1 MTWRTSQGERIL
13 VGPEANLFR
22 EAVFSMADITDDAI
36 RNEDDPW
43 DFGVPVFDRLTSESR
58 LAMLAAVGFALLR
71 ETPECPPLTAVNEA
85 TIATIFR
92 HIEESIHEEVA
103 SEEDTEDPFYWRRLV
118 RLAGAETVADLEPP
132 AESSSEL
139 DEWTFL
145 VESLSDHILWDNDFN
160 TEGIFADAEPE
171 SAQAN
176 YEGMGID
183 EDYFLAVPPDP
194 RASNLDQ
201 IRKVLRRLEQ
211 E

>member
-13 VGPEANLFR
+13 AGAEATLFR
-22 EAVFSMADITDDAI
+22 TAVLSLASITDNDV
-36 RNEDDPW
+36 RSGDEPW
-43 DFGVPVFDRLTSESR
+43 DFGVPVFDRLTPEPR
-58 LAMLAAVGFALLR
+58 LAMLATVGFALLR

-92 HIEESIHEEVA
+92 HIEESIHEEVD
-103 SEEDTEDPFYWRRLV
+103 SGEDTEDPFYWRRLV
-118 RLAGAETVADLEPP
+118 RLAGAETVADLELL

-139 DEWTFL
+139 DEWTFV
-145 VESLSDHILWDNDFN
+145 VETLSDYILWDNDFN
-160 TEGIFADAEPE
+160 SEGVFADAEPE
-171 SAQAN
+171 YAQAN

-201 IRKVLRRLEQ
+201 IRKVLRELERG
-211 E
+211 